1 MSNCYMWCGDDKARY
16 NPRGCWTCFFWAG
29 KRAGVMARLMNTIG
43 YSLLVLR
50 AVLATFKDELNWSES
65 GSARKL
71 RKKKKNIS
79 TDVLRTV
86 RTRGWW
92 SALSNCY
99 WSLLMR
105 WIQGWALIFGVC
117 QSCFAAMSVLDRAP
131 CWSALCPARLRPQ
144 WTSDLPCHWAIAD
157 TTNHHRYSWP
167 LLLPSTAFHFS
178 LGLLAVSVLGCHQD
192 RGRCFWCQDRRETSP
207 LVYILY
213 TCHFI

>member
-1 MSNCYMWCGDDKARY
+1 MIKLDTILGGVEHVSFGQGREQVSWPGW
-16 NPRGCWTCFFWAG
+16 WTPLDILFWYFVQFWLHL
-29 KRAGVMARLMNTIG
+29 RMNSTGVRVD
-43 YSLLVLR
+43 LL
-50 AVLATFKDELNWSES
+50 
-65 GSARKL
+65 GSWG
-71 RKKKKNIS
+71 KKKKNIS

-105 WIQGWALIFGVC
+105 WIQGWALIFGIC
-117 QSCFAAMSVLDRAP
+117 QSCFAAMSVLDCAP